1 MILVQSE
8 ERDSDEIG
16 TRIKMTNK
24 RMEDKFW
31 KSFNFLKCDPDQKS
45 KCKTSQYF
53 PRHSFN
59 FNDEVYYYEHGVYFV
74 LFKTYDEAGSSFG
87 F

>member
-31 KSFNFLKCDPDQKS
+31 KSFNFLKCDPD
-45 KCKTSQYF
+45 
-53 PRHSFN
+53 
-59 FNDEVYYYEHGVYFV
+59 
-74 LFKTYDEAGSSFG
+74 
-87 F
+87 